1 VSPALGNLAPAE
13 LTSENPLKT
22 ALLLHVSAPEED
34 QDVGGVDMDTPIEK
48 WYPTALILSWQYTLS
63 LREKAVSFNW
73 KIFELTWK

>member
-48 WYPTALILSWQYTLS
+48 WYPTALILS
-63 LREKAVSFNW
+63 
-73 KIFELTWK
+73 